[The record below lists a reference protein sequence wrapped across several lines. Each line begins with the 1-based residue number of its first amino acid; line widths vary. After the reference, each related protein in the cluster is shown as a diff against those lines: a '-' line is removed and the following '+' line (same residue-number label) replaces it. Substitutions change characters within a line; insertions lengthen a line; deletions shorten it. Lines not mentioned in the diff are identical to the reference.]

1 MYTLFFWIGIALLGL
16 ALYVY
21 PSFWV
26 HRMYEAYENIPA
38 SDAVQALLQNQ
49 GDYTQ
54 PPVKITETG
63 SNGAAGPNV
72 TAGPAGT
79 ADFSSLLKN
88 MEKMLEPQMNTPDLV
103 SLPSPTASDPTINAS
118 GARPQPN
125 GAVTVKSL
133 PQTAEEANILVK
145 SGGLEQGLSFQNMKP
160 SPVIIVNQMPSI
172 QPSKNELL
180 TARDNKGR
188 HCAPVPDM
196 REYIRRDMIPDQAAC
211 PPQLRCP
218 DMRQYIRKDSIPCWA
233 CKLK

>member
-38 SDAVQALLQNQ
+38 SDTVQALLQNQ
-49 GDYTQ
+49 GNYTP
-54 PPVKITETG
+54 PPVRNG
-63 SNGAAGPNV
+63 NAGPNGAAGPNV

-103 SLPSPTASDPTINAS
+103 SLPSPTAPNPTINAS